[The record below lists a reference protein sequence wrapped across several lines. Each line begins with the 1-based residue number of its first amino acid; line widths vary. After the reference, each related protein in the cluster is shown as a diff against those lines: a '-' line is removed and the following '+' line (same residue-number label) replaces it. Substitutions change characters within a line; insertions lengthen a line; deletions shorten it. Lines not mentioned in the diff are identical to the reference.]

1 MKKRITALALAMV
14 MVMGTVALAAGAE
27 KSITVTPMGLTV
39 NGYAVTPTTSGG
51 EAAEV
56 FAYNGATYAPI
67 RYIAELLG
75 IEVEWDKND
84 PNTAKLANVPD
95 FTPPTVSATLKDG
108 SYTGVGTGKNGDVTV
123 EVSVANGAIS
133 AVKVLSHN
141 ETAGI
146 SDPAICLLYT
156 SPSPRDSH

>member
-56 FAYNGATYAPI
+56 FAYNGAT
-67 RYIAELLG
+67 
-75 IEVEWDKND
+75 
-84 PNTAKLANVPD
+84 
-95 FTPPTVSATLKDG
+95 
-108 SYTGVGTGKNGDVTV
+108 
-123 EVSVANGAIS
+123 
-133 AVKVLSHN
+133 
-141 ETAGI
+141 
-146 SDPAICLLYT
+146 
-156 SPSPRDSH
+156 

>member
-1 MKKRITALALAMV
+1 MKKKITALAMALV
-14 MVMGTVALAAGAE
+14 MVLGVAAVAAGGD
-27 KSITVTPMGLTV
+27 KTISVTPMNMTI
-39 NGYAVTPTTSGG
+39 NGQAVTPLKSDGTP
-51 EAAEV
+51 AEV
-56 FAYNGATYAPI
+56 FAYDGATYVPL
-67 RYIAELLG
+67 RYLSETLG
-75 IEVEWDKND
+75 IQVEWDKDN

-146 SDPAICLLYT
+146 SDPAIGAVILPPLI
-156 SPSPRDSH
+156 